1 MQEQPKKNIPGRS
14 ILFFLVIYIYIYTR
28 IIHPGMWMFRITFS
42 EHVLQL
48 PGAPVRNHA
57 GHAGWGD
64 LEPKRG
70 FREAEMSWNCD
81 HMYVIFKM
89 ILK

>member
-1 MQEQPKKNIPGRS
+1 
-14 ILFFLVIYIYIYTR
+14 
-28 IIHPGMWMFRITFS
+28 MWMFRITFS

-89 ILK
+89 ILKYVEYGDFM